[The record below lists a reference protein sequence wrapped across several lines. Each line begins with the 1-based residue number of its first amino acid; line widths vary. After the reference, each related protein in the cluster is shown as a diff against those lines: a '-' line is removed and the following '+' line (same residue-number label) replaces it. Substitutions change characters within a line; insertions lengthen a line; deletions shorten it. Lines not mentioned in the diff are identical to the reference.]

1 MSIVTSIA
9 LCGILWLHRT
19 KTGAAVLLFY
29 VFTGVIWSGTQLAN
43 ITIDDPAV
51 SLALLRILFL
61 GIAFG
66 SVALFVFALQYTRRE
81 QYLGST
87 TYLALSMYP
96 IYLFLF
102 VFVNPGGYFFETVE
116 SDPTTVIGIV
126 PEYGIA
132 VVPHLVA
139 AYSLTAASV
148 LMFVDMYYRT
158 PSLYRGQ
165 SLAVIGGS
173 LLPVVGALPVVFGIV
188 DFDPVPIVI
197 PIASG
202 LFTVAI
208 VRYRLIDLVPIAR
221 DRVLET
227 VNDGVFVIDRADRL
241 IDVNP
246 EGRRILRTVD
256 AGDQNYIGRN
266 FRSLLGDADLQQRY
280 DAIIASREETTFE
293 VSIGTSHLQVTAT
306 PIDDGRSHHVGWLAI
321 VHDVTERKRRE
332 DRLERQNER
341 LDQFASLVSHD
352 LRNPLTVAN
361 GYLELA
367 RETDDADD
375 HLEEVAQAHDRMQ
388 TIIDDVLTIAREGA
402 DVTDPEPVDLE
413 ALAERAWNGVATDDA
428 TLDVHSSASIRADP
442 DRLQR
447 LLENLFRNAVEHGST
462 GSQSEP
468 PDDSVEH
475 GSTTRQNAVRFED
488 DRTDSETVAV
498 ESGLVVAVGIDRD
511 EGTPGLT
518 LSVADTGPGIPP
530 DRREQI
536 FEAGYTT
543 EDDGTGFGLSI
554 VAEIARAHGWSV
566 RVTESETGGAQ
577 FEFEGVEPVPEE

>member
-1 MSIVTSIA
+1 MVLEQSTLQIAYTVSVVTSLA
-9 LCGILWLHRT
+9 LCWILWHHRR
-19 KTGAAVLLFY
+19 KTGAVVLLCYIFA
-29 VFTGVIWSGTQLAN
+29 GVVWSATQLAN

-51 SLALLRILFL
+51 SLALLRIWFL

-66 SVALFVFALQYTRRE
+66 SVALFVFALQYTGRE

-87 TYLALSMYP
+87 TYLALSIYP
-96 IYLFLF
+96 VYLFLF
-102 VFVNPGGYFFETVE
+102 VFVDPGEYFFETIE
-116 SDPTTVIGIV
+116 SDPTTVLGIV

-132 VVPHLVA
+132 IVPHLIA
-139 AYSLTAASV
+139 AYSLTAVSV

-173 LLPVVGALPVVFGIV
+173 LLPAAGTLPLVFGLV
-188 DFDPVPIVI
+188 EFDPAPIVI

-227 VNDGVFVIDRADRL
+227 VNDGVFVIDRGDRL
-241 IDVNP
+241 VDVNP

-256 AGDQNYIGRN
+256 TGDQNYIGRN
-266 FRSLLGDADLQQRY
+266 FRSLLEETDLQQQY
-280 DAIIASREETTFE
+280 DAITASREETTFE
-293 VSIGTSHLQVTAT
+293 VSIGTSHLQVTVT
-306 PIDDGRSHHVGWLAI
+306 PIDDGHDRHVGWLAI
-321 VHDVTERKRRE
+321 VHDVTERKRHE

-375 HLEEVAQAHDRMQ
+375 HLEEVAQAHERME

-413 ALAERAWNGVATDDA
+413 ALAERAWNGVATGDA

-462 GSQSEP
+462 SS
-468 PDDSVEH
+468 
-475 GSTTRQNAVRFED
+475 QNAVRSDD
-488 DRTDSETVAV
+488 DRTDSRAVAV
-498 ESGLVVAVGIDRD
+498 ESGLVVRVGIDRD
-511 EGTPGLT
+511 ESATGLT
-518 LSVADTGPGIPP
+518 LFVADTGPGIPP
-530 DRREQI
+530 DQREQV

-543 EDDGTGFGLSI
+543 DDDGTGFGLSI

-566 RVTESETGGAQ
+566 RATESESESGGAR
-577 FEFEGVEPVPEE
+577 FEFGGVEPVPEE